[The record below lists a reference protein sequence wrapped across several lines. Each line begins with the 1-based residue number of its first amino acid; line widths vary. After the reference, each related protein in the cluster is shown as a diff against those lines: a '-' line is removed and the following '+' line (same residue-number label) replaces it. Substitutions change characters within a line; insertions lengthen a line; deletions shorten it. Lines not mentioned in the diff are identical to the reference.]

1 MAAHRPRD
9 GRGVVSNHVLVLD
22 NLGKC
27 FRSYRSDMDRLLH
40 LFGLPR
46 PHRDHWV
53 LRDISLELPRGES
66 LALVGVNGAGKS
78 TLLKLITGTL
88 QPSAGCCQLQG
99 RVAAMLELGM
109 GFHEDS
115 NGRDNVFMA
124 GQLLGLSLREIETLL
139 PSIAEFAELGVYFEQ
154 PLRVYS
160 SGMRLRLGFAL
171 ATARRP
177 DLLII
182 DEALSVGD
190 AYFQHK
196 CFDRIRS
203 MAAEGT
209 SLLIVSH
216 DPAAILGLCQQAVLL
231 DGGRIACSG
240 APELVLNEYN
250 ARIAEREAQPS
261 SGGADTAGA
270 PVLTNRRSGSGEA
283 RIDQVQLSDPQGRP
297 VQQLAC
303 SEPILLDLWLQTYEA
318 LPQLTIGFLI
328 KDRIGQWVYGSN
340 SALLDYSIPP
350 LPADARLRFRI
361 SLPGLLGEGAYSL
374 SLSLHNGIDHLQ
386 SNYDW
391 WDRALTVEVIATAGS
406 RGCGPVRLPT
416 HIEGPMEMQTGLEL
430 SEV

>member
-1 MAAHRPRD
+1 VTSP
-9 GRGVVSNHVLVLD
+9 VLLLD

-27 FRSYRSDMDRLLH
+27 FRSYHSDLDRLLH
-40 LFGLPR
+40 LLGLPR

-88 QPSAGCCQLQG
+88 QPSEGCCHLKG

-124 GQLLGLSLREIETLL
+124 GQLLGLSLGEIEALL
-139 PSIAEFAELGVYFEQ
+139 PSIAEFAELGAYFEQ

-203 MAAEGT
+203 MASEGT

-216 DPAAILGLCQQAVLL
+216 DPAAILGLCQKAVLL
-231 DGGRIACSG
+231 DGGKIACSG
-240 APELVLNEYN
+240 GPEGVLNEYN
-250 ARIAEREAQPS
+250 ARIAERETQAFS
-261 SGGADTAGA
+261 SDNGSSNA
-270 PVLTNRRSGSGEA
+270 PVLTSRRSGGGTA
-283 RIDQVQLSDPQGRP
+283 RIDHVQLSDVQGRP
-297 VQQLAC
+297 LQQLDCA
-303 SEPILLDLWLQTYEA
+303 EPILIDLWVKTHEA

-328 KDRIGQWVYGSN
+328 KDRVGQWVYGSN
-340 SALLDYSIPP
+340 TTLLDYPMPP
-350 LPADARLRFRI
+350 LPAETRLRFRI
-361 SLPGLLGEGAYSL
+361 SLPGQLGEGSYSL
-374 SLSLHNGIDHLQ
+374 SLSLHNGIDHLG

-391 WDRALTVEVIATAGS
+391 WDRALTFEVVATVGS

-416 HIEGPMEMQTGLEL
+416 RVEGPMDLQTIRQLGKN
-430 SEV
+430 